1 MEFFNAMKNRRS
13 IYSIS
18 NSSTV
23 SDEKIKEIVEE
34 SVKHT
39 PTAFNSQTG
48 RVMLLLNE
56 NHNKFWDI
64 TEDALRKVVPQ
75 GQFEPTKEKIESF
88 RSGYGTILFFE
99 DQETVK
105 SLQEQF
111 PLYKDSFPSYSL
123 QASGMLQYN
132 VWTGLAIEGL
142 GASLQHYTELIESDI
157 QKEWNINESW
167 KLIAQMPFGKKEEE
181 AGEKE
186 FESLDKRIRI
196 LD

>member
-34 SVKHT
+34 SIKHT

>member
-1 MEFFNAMKNRRS
+1 MEFFDAMKNRRS

-34 SVKHT
+34 SIKHT

>member
-1 MEFFNAMKNRRS
+1 MEFFDAMKNRRS

-34 SVKHT
+34 SIKHT

-142 GASLQHYTELIESDI
+142 GASLQHYTELIEEDI
-157 QKEWNINESW
+157 KKEWNINESW

>member
-1 MEFFNAMKNRRS
+1 MEFFDAMKNRRS

>member
-1 MEFFNAMKNRRS
+1 MEFFDAMKNRRS

-75 GQFEPTKEKIESF
+75 GQFQPTEEKIESF

-99 DQETVK
+99 DQDTVK

-132 VWTGLAIEGL
+132 VWTGLSIEGL

-157 QKEWNINESW
+157 KKEWDINESW

-181 AGEKE
+181 ALEKE
-186 FESLDKRIRI
+186 FESLDERIRI

>member
-1 MEFFNAMKNRRS
+1 MEFFDAMKNRRS

-34 SVKHT
+34 SIKHT

-64 TEDALRKVVPQ
+64 TEDALRKVVPE

>member
-64 TEDALRKVVPQ
+64 TEDALRKVVPE

>member
-1 MEFFNAMKNRRS
+1 MEFFDAMKNRRS

-157 QKEWNINESW
+157 KKEWNINESW